1 MAQVEQASIVKDW
14 DVDYLVAV
22 GEKVTLIHPLR
33 IWQYLDET
41 MSWRGCFRTPKEG
54 EWVKEKQILPV
65 GSEGEVLELLG
76 FDRYRIRFESG
87 VIVHGVLRHD
97 LEFIPSMF
105 YRLEEEQ

>member
-1 MAQVEQASIVKDW
+1 MAQAKKVSIARDW

-22 GEKVTLIHPLR
+22 GGRVKLIHPLK
-33 IWQYLDET
+33 IWRYIEES
-41 MSWRGCFRTPKEG
+41 MSWKGVFRSGEWEKEG
-54 EWVKEKQILPV
+54 QVLPV

-76 FDRYRIRFESG
+76 FDRYRIKFKVG

-105 YRLEEEQ
+105 YRLEEEK